1 MPLGGCSPD
10 PCTPPANE
18 RERKEENVIPTY
30 DSGQPNAVTMTDDAT
45 LAAARRRKRTI
56 TGITALTIAIICL
69 FLASIL
75 PSGFVIRQPGP
86 VVNTLG
92 EVQDT
97 DGNEIPLIEMPADV
111 ETFETSGALSL
122 TTVQIVG
129 NRESTPNW
137 FQLAQAWFDPSKAVM
152 NIDQVFPK
160 EQTSE
165 ERQEQDALMM
175 ANSQH
180 DATAAALIELG
191 YDVPIELQI
200 AQVLDDGASVG
211 KLEVGDVVNSING
224 TPVADVLDMR
234 DAIAAGNGAD
244 VTVNVVRD
252 GEAQDVV
259 ITPVKGDA
267 DGETIWM
274 IGVSAGPAYDFPFD
288 VSIMLENIG
297 GPSAGMIFALGIID
311 SLTPGE
317 MTGGKSI
324 AGTGTINY
332 VGEVGPIGGIQQK
345 MQGAVRA
352 GSEYFLAPAANCNE
366 VVGHVPDGL
375 TVVKVAKLSEARD
388 AVETI
393 GEGDTDAIAKLL
405 SCSSK

>member
-1 MPLGGCSPD
+1 MGS
-10 PCTPPANE
+10 
-18 RERKEENVIPTY
+18 
-30 DSGQPNAVTMTDDAT
+30 
-45 LAAARRRKRTI
+45 ARRRKRTL
-56 TGITALTIAIICL
+56 TGIVALTVAIICL
-69 FLASIL
+69 FLASLL

-97 DGNEIPLIEMPADV
+97 DGNEVALIEMPADV
-111 ETFETSGALSL
+111 ETFETSGTLSL

-137 FQLAQAWFDPSKAVM
+137 FQLAQAWFDPSKAVVT
-152 NIDQVFPK
+152 IDSVFPPN
-160 EQTSE
+160 QTSE
-165 ERQEQDALMM
+165 QRQEQDSLMM

-200 AQVLDDGASVG
+200 GDVQEDGASAG
-211 KLEVGDVVNSING
+211 KLEAGDVINGING
-224 TPVADVLDMR
+224 TPMASVLDMR
-234 DAIAAGNGAD
+234 AEIAKGNGAD
-244 VTVNVVRD
+244 VTVNITRD
-252 GEAQDVV
+252 GVTQDVV

-267 DGETIWM
+267 DGEVIWM

-288 VSIMLENIG
+288 VTIMLENIG

-311 SLTPGE
+311 TLTPGE
-317 MTGGKSI
+317 MTGGESI

-332 VGEVGPIGGIQQK
+332 AGEVGPIGGIQQK
-345 MQGAVRA
+345 MRGALSA
-352 GSEYFLAPAANCNE
+352 GAEYFLAPQANCSE
-366 VVGHVPDGL
+366 VVGHVPNGL
-375 TVVKVAKLSEARD
+375 TVVKVSTLDEARD

-393 GEGDTDAIAKLL
+393 GVGNEVEIASLPA
-405 SCSSK
+405 CSVK

>member
-1 MPLGGCSPD
+1 MHGGCSPD

-18 RERKEENVIPTY
+18 RQWKEENVIPTY
-30 DSGQPNAVTMTDDAT
+30 ESGQPIAVTAAADEQ
-45 LAAARRRKRTI
+45 LASARRRKRTL
-56 TGITALTIAIICL
+56 TGIVALTVAIICL
-69 FLASIL
+69 FLASLL

-92 EVQDT
+92 EVQDA
-97 DGNEIPLIEMPADV
+97 DGNEVALIEMPADV
-111 ETFETSGALSL
+111 ETFETSGTLSL

-137 FQLAQAWFDPSKAVM
+137 FQLAQAWFDPSKAVVT
-152 NIDQVFPK
+152 IDSVFPPN
-160 EQTSE
+160 QTSE
-165 ERQEQDALMM
+165 QRQEQDSLMM

-200 AQVLDDGASVG
+200 GDVQEDGASAG
-211 KLEVGDVVNSING
+211 KLEAGDVVNGING
-224 TPVADVLDMR
+224 TPMASVLDMR
-234 DAIAAGNGAD
+234 AEIAKGNGAD
-244 VTVNVVRD
+244 VTVNITRD
-252 GEAQDVV
+252 GVTQDVV

-267 DGETIWM
+267 DGEVIWM

-288 VSIMLENIG
+288 VTIMLENIG

-311 SLTPGE
+311 TLTPGE
-317 MTGGKSI
+317 MTGGESI

-332 VGEVGPIGGIQQK
+332 AGEVGPIGGIQQK
-345 MQGAVRA
+345 MRGALSA
-352 GSEYFLAPAANCNE
+352 GAEYFLAPQSNCNE
-366 VVGHVPDGL
+366 VVGHVPNGL
-375 TVVKVAKLSEARD
+375 TVVKVSTLDEARD

-393 GEGDTDAIAKLL
+393 GAGDEAEIASLPA
-405 SCSSK
+405 CSVK